1 MINELPLIL
10 VRSEERE
17 GIIMSGHSK
26 WANIKHKKARQDEAK
41 GAIFT
46 KMSKEIMVAVKQ
58 GGPDP
63 EGNFRLKLC
72 IQKAKA
78 NNMPNDNINR
88 AIQKASGGTEGD
100 NFEEIYYEGY
110 GPGGVAILLAILTDN
125 RNRTASEIRYI
136 FSRNGGNLGETGCV
150 AWMFERK
157 GRLTVDL
164 EDGDEDQLMMSA
176 LEAGAE
182 DFKVVDGIGEIIT
195 EPDALEEVRAQ
206 LMKND
211 IKIEDA
217 EVTMIPQNLVEVTE
231 LDQAKKLLSM
241 FESLEEHDDVQN
253 VYGNFDIP
261 ESILEQIEE

>member
-1 MINELPLIL
+1 
-10 VRSEERE
+10 
-17 GIIMSGHSK
+17 MSGHSK

-88 AIQKASGGTEGD
+88 AIQKASGDTDGD

-157 GRLTVDL
+157 GLLTVDL
-164 EDGDEDQLMMSA
+164 EDRDEDQLMMSA

-182 DFKVVDGIGEIIT
+182 DFRVVDETGEIIT
-195 EPDALEEVRAQ
+195 EPDALEDVRAH
-206 LMKND
+206 LMKNG
-211 IKIEDA
+211 IEIMDA
-217 EVTMIPQNLVEVTE
+217 EVTMIPQNLVEVSE

-241 FESLEEHDDVQN
+241 YESLEEHDDVQN
-253 VYGNFDIP
+253 VYGNFDI
-261 ESILEQIEE
+261 SDGVLEQMED

>member
-1 MINELPLIL
+1 
-10 VRSEERE
+10 
-17 GIIMSGHSK
+17 MSGHSK

-46 KMSKEIMVAVKQ
+46 KISKEIMVAVKQ

-78 NNMPNDNINR
+78 SNMPNDNINR
-88 AIQKASGGTEGD
+88 AIQKAAGGTDGD
-100 NFEEIYYEGY
+100 NFEQLFYEGY
-110 GPGGVAILLAILTDN
+110 GPAGVAVLVDILTDN

-157 GRLTVDL
+157 GRLVVDL
-164 EDGDEDQLMMSA
+164 SEKDEDEVMEAA

-182 DFKVVDGIGEIIT
+182 DFKVEDNMAEIIT
-195 EPDALEEVRAQ
+195 EPETLEEVRSNILNAG
-206 LMKND
+206 
-211 IKIEDA
+211 IEVQEA
-217 EVTMIPQNLVEVTE
+217 EVPMIPQNTIDVTE
-231 LDQAKKLLSM
+231 LELAKKLLKLM
-241 FESLEEHDDVQN
+241 DALEEHDDVQN
-253 VYGNFDIP
+253 VYANFDISD
-261 ESILEQIEE
+261 EIMKQME

>member
-1 MINELPLIL
+1 
-10 VRSEERE
+10 
-17 GIIMSGHSK
+17 MSGHSK

-46 KMSKEIMVAVKQ
+46 KVSKEIMVAVKQ

-88 AIQKASGGTEGD
+88 AIQKASGGTDGD
-100 NFEEIYYEGY
+100 NFEEIFYEGY

-125 RNRTASEIRYI
+125 RNRTASEIRHT
-136 FSRNGGNLGETGCV
+136 FSKNGGNLGETGCV
-150 AWMFERK
+150 AWMFDRK
-157 GRLTVDL
+157 GRLTVNL
-164 EDGDEDQLMMSA
+164 ENQDEDELMMLA

-182 DFKVVDGIGEIIT
+182 DFKAEEGIGEIIT
-195 EPDALEEVRAQ
+195 EPDSLEEVRNF
-206 LMKND
+206 LVEKGVT
-211 IKIEDA
+211 IEEE
-217 EVTMIPQNLVEVTE
+217 EVTMIPQNTIMVDD
-231 LDQAKKLLSM
+231 LDQVKKLM
-241 FESLEEHDDVQN
+241 KMVESLEDHDDVQN

-261 ESILEQIEE
+261 DEILAQLED